1 MGIINGGLGL
11 SVSGNG
17 GAPEIAY
24 GVVAGII
31 WLIWMAAAIANE
43 IKRARPK
50 AESPIAP
57 PEYAYQNV
65 APSRDFYAKQ
75 ESGGQAD

>member
-1 MGIINGGLGL
+1 
-11 SVSGNG
+11 VSGNS
-17 GAPEIAY
+17 GAAEIAY

-31 WLIWMAAAIANE
+31 WLIWMSAAISNE

-50 AESPIAP
+50 AESGNAP

-65 APSRDFYAKQ
+65 APSRDLY
-75 ESGGQAD
+75 G

>member
-1 MGIINGGLGL
+1 M
-11 SVSGNG
+11 VSGNS
-17 GAPEIAY
+17 GAAEIAY

-31 WLIWMAAAIANE
+31 WLIWIAAAIANE

-50 AESPIAP
+50 PESPIAP
-57 PEYAYQNV
+57 QDYAYQNG
-65 APSRDFYAKQ
+65 APSRGFYAKQ